1 MVSTRSTVQKLITF
15 DPELEQNLRRK
26 SREQHLQR
34 VRPLQETFLES
45 VSTGDL
51 HNKDKM
57 AFVIPEAG
65 QPLGNSLTAH
75 TTNIPSCIT
84 YPAVEEGTAFE
95 IKQHMLNILPT
106 FHGLSSDDPNMHIAE
121 FLMGCKNILV
131 RGFSAES
138 IKLRLFPYTL
148 KDLARRWLLT
158 LPSGSITAWAQ
169 LSKKFLNKYYPASKT
184 LDMRTQILSFAQ
196 KPNEEFHEAWERFK
210 ELIRKCPHSGI
221 STTDQMHIFF
231 RGLNMT
237 TKTLVNASCGGTYK
251 DKNAQEACLLF
262 EKMAEDTQQ
271 WAVEQPQS
279 RSVLEMSNG
288 SPYVTAQIE
297 KMEKRLDA
305 KFDMLLQRMPGSQ
318 VAAQQPLQ
326 AACSNCNMITH
337 DFMSCPHKEVSPD
350 FTAEQV
356 NAFNNFQRPRYDPY
370 SNFYNPGWRD
380 HPNLRWDKEQ
390 HTRPQFQQQVQQPAA
405 PKAAWEV
412 AIEKLANTTTQEIQ
426 NLQASVKN
434 MEKQMGQIALQVSGR
449 APGTFPSQ
457 TEPNPRG
464 GADCKA
470 VRVLRSGKSF
480 DNRDENCIQ
489 NSRATSQPKTDS
501 GNVEKSAK
509 SKDSEQTVNSSENG
523 AVIVED
529 RVYEPPMPYPE
540 RLKPKV
546 KDQQLTDFM
555 KTLSKVQINLP
566 LIDAI
571 KNIPSYAKFLKDV
584 CTKKKKLVD
593 FEKRLGQGE
602 IKPTSVILQLA
613 DRSVAYPRGIIEDLI
628 IKVDNLYLPADFV
641 ILDMDEDMQTPI
653 ILGRPFMATART
665 LIDVEAGTLTLRVQ
679 DQSVVFSLFE
689 ATKRP
694 GDVHNCMRVDV
705 LDNLLHAEIM
715 PRLTSDPLLNVL
727 HGFENKNTEDE
738 EVLEYVS
745 VLGNSSLPV
754 IIAADLSS
762 TEEDKLLRIL
772 RSHQDAIGWTIADIK
787 GISPTICMH
796 KILMED
802 GVKPAIDAQRRLNPI
817 MKEVVRNEVMKLLD
831 AGMIYPISDSKWISP
846 TQVVPKRSG
855 ITVVK
860 NDNNEL
866 VPTRLT
872 TGWRMCVDYRK
883 INAGYNQ
890 IPVAPEDQEKTTFTC
905 PFGTFAYRRMPF
917 GLCNAPA
924 TFQRCMMSI
933 FTGGIEVDKAKI
945 DAIEKLPPPTT
956 VKSVRSFLGH
966 AGFYRRFIKDFSK
979 ISRPL
984 CDLLA
989 KDAPFVV
996 DEACLEAFKKLKTLL
1011 TTAPIIAAPDW
1022 SLAFELVCDAS
1033 DYAVGAVLGQR
1044 KDRLP
1049 HVIYYASRTLN
1060 DAQLNY
1066 ATTEKEL
1073 LAVVFAL
1080 EKFRSYLIGAK
1091 VIVYTDHAALKYLLS
1106 KKDAKPRLIRWILLL
1121 QEFDL
1126 EIRDKK
1132 GRENVVADHL
1142 SRLIIPTA
1150 SEEDSLPLRES
1161 FPDEQLFAVHFRT
1174 PWFADIVNYLV
1185 KGVVH
1190 PELTFQQ
1197 KKKFLSDV
1205 KHYFWDEPYLFKY
1218 CPDQIIRRCIPEAEQ
1233 ESVLQFAHHFA
1244 CGGHF
1249 GQKRTAEKIL
1259 QSGLFWPTLFK
1270 DAYNWCKACDRC
1282 QRVGNQSKRN
1292 EMPQQSIL
1300 IVELFDVWGIDFM
1313 GPFPS
1318 SHGNQYILVAVEY
1331 VSKWVEAIAA
1341 QTNQGSVVLRFLQGV
1356 IFPRFGIPRVI
1367 LSDGGKHFI
1376 NKPFAN
1382 LLAKYGINH
1391 RVATPYHPQTSGQ
1404 VEVSNREL
1412 KRILEKTV
1420 GSTRKDWSLKLNDA
1434 LWAYRTAYKTPI
1446 GMSPFR
1452 LVYGKACHLPMELEH
1467 KAYWAI
1473 KELNFSYDSAGEQR
1487 KLQLNELEEIRQGA
1501 YESSRIYKERTK
1513 AFHDSQILRKEF
1525 QPGQKVLL
1533 FSSRLKLF
1541 PGKLKS
1547 RWTGPY
1553 LVTKIFPHGAVEIS
1567 HETQGNT
1574 FKVNGHR
1581 LKPYVESP
1589 FDTAYESL
1597 TLKAPVI

>member
-1 MVSTRSTVQKLITF
+1 MVSTRSTVQKLIPL

-26 SREQHLQR
+26 RREQTLQKA
-34 VRPLQETFLES
+34 RPLQETFLQS
-45 VSTGDL
+45 FFSGDL
-51 HNKDKM
+51 HNKEKM

-65 QPLGNSLTAH
+65 LPLGDSLTAH

-84 YPAVEEGTAFE
+84 YPAVEEGSAFE
-95 IKQHMLNILPT
+95 IKHHMLNILPT

-121 FLMGCKNILV
+121 FLMWCKNILV

-148 KDLARRWLLT
+148 KDQ
-158 LPSGSITAWAQ
+158 AQ
-169 LSKKFLNKYYPASKT
+169 LSEKILNKYYPASKT

-210 ELIRKCPHSGI
+210 ELIRKCPHLGI
-221 STTDQMHIFF
+221 NTTDQMHIFF
-231 RGLNMT
+231 RELNMT
-237 TKTLVNASCGGTYK
+237 TKTLVNASCGGSYK

-262 EKMAEDTQQ
+262 EKMAADTQQ

-279 RSVLEMSNG
+279 RSAFEMSTG
-288 SPYVTAQIE
+288 S
-297 KMEKRLDA
+297 L
-305 KFDMLLQRMPGSQ
+305 SQ
-318 VAAQQPLQ
+318 VAVQQPLQ
-326 AACSNCNMITH
+326 ATCSICSMITH
-337 DFMSCPHKEVSPD
+337 DFMSCPHRDVSPD
-350 FTAEQV
+350 FPAEQV

-370 SNFYNPGWRD
+370 SNFYNPCWRD

-426 NLQASVKN
+426 NLQATVKN

-464 GADCKA
+464 GADCK
-470 VRVLRSGKSF
+470 VL
-480 DNRDENCIQ
+480 
-489 NSRATSQPKTDS
+489 KTES
-501 GNVEKSAK
+501 GNAEKSAN
-509 SKDSEQTVNSSENG
+509 SKDSEQSLNSSENG
-523 AVIVED
+523 ANIVVD

-546 KDQQLTDFM
+546 KDQQLKDFM

-571 KNIPSYAKFLKDV
+571 KNIPSYAKFFKD
-584 CTKKKKLVD
+584 
-593 FEKRLGQGE
+593 RLGQGE

-628 IKVDNLYLPADFV
+628 IKVDNLYLPTDFV

-679 DQSVVFSLFE
+679 DQYVVFSLFE
-689 ATKRP
+689 ATKRS
-694 GDVHNCMRVDV
+694 GDVQDCMRVDV
-705 LDNLLHAEIM
+705 LDSILHAEIM

-727 HGFENKNTEDE
+727 HGFEKKNTEDE
-738 EVLEYVS
+738 ELFEYVS
-745 VLGNSSLPV
+745 ALEGVSFQPPRWRHVFESLGEPKKLLQPSKVQPPKLELKVLPEHLKYAYLGADSSLPV

-762 TEEDKLLRIL
+762 TEEDKVLRIL
-772 RSHQDAIGWTIADIK
+772 KSYRDAIGWTIADIK
-787 GISPTICMH
+787 GISPTICIH

-802 GVKPAIDAQRRLNPI
+802 GVKSAIDAQRRLNPI
-817 MKEVVRNEVMKLLD
+817 MKEVVHTEVMKLLD
-831 AGMIYPISDSKWISP
+831 VGMIYPISDSRWISP
-846 TQVVPKRSG
+846 TQAVPKRSG
-855 ITVVK
+855 ITVVQ

-883 INAGYNQ
+883 INAGTRKDHFPLPFIDQMLERLAGRAFYCFLDGYSGYNQ

-933 FTGGIEVDKAKI
+933 FTGLVEHVVEVFMDDFSVFGDSFDQCLQNLSLVLERCIKTNLVLNWEKCHFMVKQGIVLGHLISNRGIEVDKAKI

-966 AGFYRRFIKDFSK
+966 AEFYRRFIKDFSK

-984 CDLLA
+984 CNLLA
-989 KDAPFVV
+989 KDALFVF

-1011 TTAPIIAAPDW
+1011 TIAPIIAASNW
-1022 SLAFELVCDAS
+1022 SLPFELMCDAS
-1033 DYAVGAVLGQR
+1033 DYAMGVVFGQR

-1049 HVIYYASRTLN
+1049 QVIYYASRTLN

-1073 LAVVFAL
+1073 LAVVFSL
-1080 EKFRSYLIGAK
+1080 EKFRSYLVGAK
-1091 VIVYTDHAALKYLLS
+1091 VIIYTDHAALKYLLS
-1106 KKDAKPRLIRWILLL
+1106 KKDAKPQLIRWILIL

-1132 GRENVVADHL
+1132 GSENVVADHL

-1161 FPDEQLFAVHFRT
+1161 FPDEQLFAVQFRT
-1174 PWFADIVNYLV
+1174 PWFADMVNYLV

-1190 PELTFQQ
+1190 PDLTLQQ

-1218 CPDQIIRRCIPEAEQ
+1218 CLDQIISRCIPEAKQ
-1233 ESVLQFAHHFA
+1233 E
-1244 CGGHF
+1244 
-1249 GQKRTAEKIL
+1249 
-1259 QSGLFWPTLFK
+1259 
-1270 DAYNWCKACDRC
+1270 N
-1282 QRVGNQSKRN
+1282 
-1292 EMPQQSIL
+1292 
-1300 IVELFDVWGIDFM
+1300 
-1313 GPFPS
+1313 
-1318 SHGNQYILVAVEY
+1318 
-1331 VSKWVEAIAA
+1331 
-1341 QTNQGSVVLRFLQGV
+1341 
-1356 IFPRFGIPRVI
+1356 
-1367 LSDGGKHFI
+1367 
-1376 NKPFAN
+1376 
-1382 LLAKYGINH
+1382 
-1391 RVATPYHPQTSGQ
+1391 TSGQ

-1420 GSTRKDWSLKLNDA
+1420 GSTRKDWSSKLNDA

-1473 KELNFSYDSAGEQR
+1473 KELNFSYDSAREQR
-1487 KLQLNELEEIRQGA
+1487 KLQLNELEEIRQAA

-1533 FSSRLKLF
+1533 F
-1541 PGKLKS
+1541 
-1547 RWTGPY
+1547 T
-1553 LVTKIFPHGAVEIS
+1553 VEITN
-1567 HETQGNT
+1567 EAQGNA

-1597 TLKAPVI
+1597 TLKEQVI